1 MYVPKLPRIRCQGAR
16 FEILL
21 LALGMACDTLVA
33 HKSPTSAKPTEATKG
48 ARMQSEHRLREELAA
63 VLRDAGIGE
72 IDDPDILDFDFEE
85 QLGLGS
91 IELAD
96 LVVRVGDAYAVE
108 LPSDGFGR
116 FRRPR
121 DLLEAIEQAV
131 GVDAAASNLPTI
143 APQPETLKTG
153 APIATLSS
161 MEPAPT
167 TLLDV
172 LRARADNHSGHPHL
186 QFLTTDGEV
195 TTLTFG
201 ELWDLGRHAAAG
213 LANLG
218 LVTGERVAILALTGP
233 DFFVAFVGT
242 LCAGGVPVPIY
253 PPVRLDE
260 LDSYVEREARIL
272 RSAGA
277 AFIIS
282 DPQFKAAAD
291 LICTATPSLR
301 ESTTV
306 AALTDSATGP
316 FCVESPPELALIQYT
331 SGSTGDPK
339 GVALTHA
346 NLLANIQGIS
356 EASVLGGLHPGDVA
370 LNWMPLYHDFGLI
383 ASWMSAGIFTGA
395 TVVMMSPVDFLTKPT
410 LWLWAI
416 DRFRATTIA
425 TTTFGL
431 DHVARRVADE
441 RVR

>member
-1 MYVPKLPRIRCQGAR
+1 
-16 FEILL
+16 
-21 LALGMACDTLVA
+21 
-33 HKSPTSAKPTEATKG
+33 
-48 ARMQSEHRLREELAA
+48 MQSEHRLREELAA

-167 TLLDV
+167 TLLDA
-172 LRARADNHSGHPHL
+172 LRARADNHSDHPHL
-186 QFLTTDGEV
+186 KFLTADGEV
-195 TTLTFG
+195 NTLTFG
-201 ELWDLGRHAAAG
+201 ELWDRGRHAAAG
-213 LANLG
+213 MANLG

-260 LDSYVEREARIL
+260 LDSYVEREAQDQERTGNDGSYL
-272 RSAGA
+272 RS
-277 AFIIS
+277 
-282 DPQFKAAAD
+282 
-291 LICTATPSLR
+291 
-301 ESTTV
+301 
-306 AALTDSATGP
+306 
-316 FCVESPPELALIQYT
+316 
-331 SGSTGDPK
+331 
-339 GVALTHA
+339 
-346 NLLANIQGIS
+346 
-356 EASVLGGLHPGDVA
+356 
-370 LNWMPLYHDFGLI
+370 
-383 ASWMSAGIFTGA
+383 
-395 TVVMMSPVDFLTKPT
+395 
-410 LWLWAI
+410 
-416 DRFRATTIA
+416 
-425 TTTFGL
+425 
-431 DHVARRVADE
+431 
-441 RVR
+441 